1 MYYFII
7 SGNFLLARH
16 EDKTVW
22 IQIVEKGNG
31 YLYYQAKGL
40 ELQET
45 SCHSLEVTR
54 IDDMFQDTFERRTH
68 LNHFAFHT
76 LTPLVSLPVFTYAS
90 SKNVLTGVIESPETL
105 SLISKLYR

>member
-1 MYYFII
+1 MIGPLLKAVHQ
-7 SGNFLLARH
+7 SLRSGRLGLQQPGNFLLARH

-31 YLYYQAKGL
+31 YIYYQAKGL

-54 IDDMFQDTFERRTH
+54 IDDIFQVRKSE
-68 LNHFAFHT
+68 LSHFANEI
-76 LTPLVSLPVFTYAS
+76 VAC
-90 SKNVLTGVIESPETL
+90 
-105 SLISKLYR
+105 LISKKKLCVEVFFL